1 MEPIEI
7 TYTIDDNYAQQCY
20 VSIKS
25 IACHT
30 ADNLLVHV
38 VSNGEIAADNQRELR
53 TLESEHLHID
63 FTRFDEKL
71 FHDFPVGE
79 TTGNV
84 KIPYTAYFRLYLYHY
99 FSSDKIIYVD
109 ADTLFLA
116 DIATLWNCDLG
127 NHLVAGVPELYSTQN
142 IRRKDLEIADG
153 EHYIN
158 SGLLVMNLKELRERH
173 FYEEALALAHEH
185 PEKIYFHDQDIVNY
199 LCRGQIVYLPYRWN
213 MISDFLRKKP
223 RCTPE
228 ELPKLRK
235 EQWEPAMI
243 HFACGKKP
251 WEGGCRNP
259 FQSQYWAYLKAS
271 SWQKRPLV
279 WKDKRFS
286 TIQKYVAYK
295 LLGIGPY
302 IKVPSYLRH

>member
-1 MEPIEI
+1 MKPIEI
-7 TYTIDDNYAQQCY
+7 VYTIDDNFVQQCY

-25 IACHT
+25 IARHT

-38 VSNGEIAADNQRELR
+38 ISNGEIAADNQRELR

-79 TTGNV
+79 TTGNAN
-84 KIPYTAYFRLYLYHY
+84 IPYTSYFRLYLCRH
-99 FSSDKIIYVD
+99 FTADKMIYVD

-127 NHLVAGVPELYSTQN
+127 NHLVAGVPDLDSTQN
-142 IRRKDLEIADG
+142 MRRKDLEIADG

-158 SGLLVMNLKELRERH
+158 AGLLLMNLKELRERH

-185 PEKIYFHDQDIVNY
+185 PEKIYLHDQDIVNY

-228 ELPKLRK
+228 ELPKLR
-235 EQWEPAMI
+235 EGQREPAMI
-243 HFACGKKP
+243 HFAGGKKP

-259 FQSQYWAYLKAS
+259 FQS
-271 SWQKRPLV
+271 
-279 WKDKRFS
+279 
-286 TIQKYVAYK
+286 
-295 LLGIGPY
+295 
-302 IKVPSYLRH
+302 